1 MEKDDIEDFEEEE
14 NENFVDSEEVE
25 DDIDDDYAEEVED
38 DEAQEEL
45 FRENPLK
52 AIWIKLKEL
61 EDSFSEG
68 ESNDD

>member
-14 NENFVDSEEVE
+14 NEDFIDAEELE
-25 DDIDDDYAEEVED
+25 DDTDDDDAEELED

-61 EDSFSEG
+61 EDSFSE
-68 ESNDD
+68 EE